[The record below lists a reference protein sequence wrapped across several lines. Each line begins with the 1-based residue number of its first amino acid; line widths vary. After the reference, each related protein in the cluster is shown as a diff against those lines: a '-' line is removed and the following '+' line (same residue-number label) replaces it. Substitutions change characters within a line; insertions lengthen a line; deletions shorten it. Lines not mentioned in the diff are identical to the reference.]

1 MDSLTFKWWDFINWP
16 FRKWRVVG
24 EVEAA
29 DEIPDK
35 LPRRAIVLVGNAA
48 YPKWVAFDCPCNRG
62 HRIMLPLVKTVKPH
76 WQLQKFEPA
85 TIWPSVDSDGG
96 SYRCHYFIRSGKVKW
111 AHD

>member
-1 MDSLTFKWWDFINWP
+1 
-16 FRKWRVVG
+16 
-24 EVEAA
+24 
-29 DEIPDK
+29 
-35 LPRRAIVLVGNAA
+35 
-48 YPKWVAFDCPCNRG
+48 
-62 HRIMLPLVKTVKPH
+62 MLPLGKTVKPH